1 MDTGYVFDIT
11 NSEITYTSPLDEG
24 YAVMECEDDER

>member
-11 NSEITYTSPLDEG
+11 NSEITYTSPLDNGFSIVKNE
-24 YAVMECEDDER
+24 E